1 MGGLGWGSMGN
12 PRTPRKRAIE
22 AEHQKP
28 IRLVLLD
35 LYYRQGLDQAAVA
48 RELGVPEGTVASW
61 FVRERIQP
69 ATLAALK
76 AVEMLEEIG
85 A

>member
-1 MGGLGWGSMGN
+1 MGN
-12 PRTPRKRAIE
+12 VRTPRKRAVE
-22 AEHQKP
+22 AEYQRP

-35 LYYRQGLDQAAVA
+35 MYYVRGLDQAGIAGV
-48 RELGVPEGTVASW
+48 LGVPEGTVASW
-61 FVRERIQP
+61 FARERIQP

-76 AVEMLEEIG
+76 AVEMLEETG